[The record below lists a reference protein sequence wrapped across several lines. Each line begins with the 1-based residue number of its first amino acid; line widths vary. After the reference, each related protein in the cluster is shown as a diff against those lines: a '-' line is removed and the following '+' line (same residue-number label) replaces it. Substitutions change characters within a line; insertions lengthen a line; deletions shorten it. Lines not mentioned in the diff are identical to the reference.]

1 MSTQGQKEIPYREW
15 SRQKG
20 GLAAVATVTCQK
32 LCFAAAGQQNERS
45 VPERESPTIPVTYKN
60 EVYYSTTTF
69 WTLTLSPFT
78 RRSRKTPAAASKL
91 LLQLPL
97 ICSLLRMRPVTSTI
111 CKVAGPSLLMTKLPL
126 LKKAKVSESVEA
138 PAANTSLKRLAASVV
153 LASKL

>member
-78 RRSRKTPAAASKL
+78 RRSRKTPETANPKAAKTAKTKPWNCRSSSGRRTRFSTNRAAILRSGPTRSRPQRTCSTKTVCGTSSK
-91 LLQLPL
+91 
-97 ICSLLRMRPVTSTI
+97 
-111 CKVAGPSLLMTKLPL
+111 KL
-126 LKKAKVSESVEA
+126 
-138 PAANTSLKRLAASVV
+138 
-153 LASKL
+153 